1 MTNNNVVDAVAS
13 NNSVLID
20 NFSFTFGEDGSGS
33 GSVKI
38 RGAEARSAEANEN
51 SVKITNTTILQGD
64 ISGALS
70 ANGSNSNI
78 VILGNGVE
86 LGENVRCFGGQLID
100 GTSGT
105 ANNNVISV
113 EGTADVSQASL
124 YGCNNTTGQGNALN
138 LETGWNGSIGNAEN
152 FNIINV
158 GEGVEATFKT
168 AITADK
174 LNTIINIG
182 KDNGDDYGEE
192 GVKESLL
199 IGQIVTEGTGT
210 SSLNFINGG
219 AWKATGKS
227 SVSALQGD
235 VITINVDKAEK
246 DFVKVA
252 NNLTDSQVVTLNIA
266 KNEDIGVDVRA
277 GVETVLNTVVDPN
290 GFIADVIGI
299 DEISLKATVSSDID
313 ENGNAQNV
321 ITTIKPGDK
330 FVVESDVEVTG
341 DVIAGDVSLQDTA
354 VKVVANETAIAT
366 EKFRAESIEAGLR
379 TDVDAIKGDYL
390 KAEDKTEL
398 SDAIAL
404 KASKEE
410 LATEIAGVTSAYEAA
425 DADLKAAYTEADANL
440 KNEITSEY
448 TQADANLKGEITS
461 AYTQADANL
470 KGEITSE
477 YTQAD
482 ANLKGEITSAYTQAD
497 ANLKNEITSEYT
509 QADANL
515 KNEINDKIAD
525 EAATRQAQV
534 DGINQRLGKM
544 NGKINKVG
552 AGAAALAA
560 LHPLEYDSDDKLTF
574 AAGVGNYAGENAA
587 ALGAFY
593 RPDEKLMF
601 SLGGTMGNGENMVNL
616 GVSIGLDGASG
627 TPKLS
632 KKELVQKVNTM
643 EAENQSMKAE
653 IAELKALVA
662 ELAKKK

>member
-448 TQADANLKGEITS
+448 TQADANLK
-461 AYTQADANL
+461 
-470 KGEITSE
+470 
-477 YTQAD
+477 
-482 ANLKGEITSAYTQAD
+482 
-497 ANLKNEITSEYT
+497 
-509 QADANL
+509 
-515 KNEINDKIAD
+515 NEINDKIAD